1 MTIVPRTCTELRDD
15 DDGAT
20 ASPADPQPLAEFR
33 NCPAYVL
40 LGDPGMGK
48 TTVFGTEA
56 RALGQGAIEVDA
68 RDFATFDAD
77 HHPEWAGKTLFIDG
91 LDEIRVG
98 QSDPHTPFDRIRRN
112 LDKLGKPHFRLS
124 CRPADW
130 LTTDQKRLSAVS
142 PSGGITMLRLDP
154 LDTKGSA
161 KLLESKPS
169 VSNVQAFL
177 EEAKERD
184 MEGLL
189 ANPQTLT
196 LLVRAVRDGIWPASR
211 TETFER
217 ACLAMANEH
226 NEDLSSIG
234 PPQDPCLILDTAG
247 SLCAALLISG
257 ARGCAT
263 TAARANEDY
272 PYIAAIGPHEACRQA
287 TASYLFRYGEPDR
300 AEPIHRHIA
309 EYAAARDIASRISD
323 GLPFGRVLAL
333 ISGSD
338 GSVVSELRG
347 LSAWLAVHS
356 EIARQQL
363 IERDPTAVALY
374 GDTQAFSPEEQHALF
389 NALVREPRKLEPTYR
404 TARAFASL
412 ATPEM
417 YDAIEGILTN
427 PPEGAYGPI
436 SVDFVLRVLR
446 EAPPMPGFAPTLL
459 DIVRDHTR
467 WPRVRTAALDALIH
481 YQRDDDS
488 ELVALLHDVHER
500 RMSDPDDELLG
511 KLLSALYPQRITSS
525 AVWDY
530 FKEGNELLS
539 GPYMRFWV
547 ADLPEKA
554 SSTQVADI
562 LDACSARIA
571 ELEKASDLT
580 LASCVARLLARGL
593 DSHGECLSIDR
604 LYDWL
609 DAGVRLHISQDSTE
623 RRTPA
628 IRRWIEDHPDRHLE
642 LLLEGIRR
650 FPDEHWYAPYEAFQR
665 LFGAAVSADFYE
677 ACALAAK
684 SMSGTRHRVSE
695 SLLRFVV
702 QSRGLDPQQ
711 ARDLV
716 AEDAELTS
724 FLDSLLEPSP
734 PPPERARLEQA
745 QQARVEEQQLR
756 ARRELEVLKANED
769 ALRNNRASPA
779 LLFRIARAY
788 FGDFIHFSPQ
798 SGVRRLEEL
807 VDGDP
812 ALLDAVRTGLRLTVD
827 RDDIP
832 DAETILEHRLRSE
845 MHYLCWPYLA
855 GLAEA
860 EQTGSLVHS
869 SWTSEHKRKA
879 LAAYFGH
886 VHGNY
891 EPVWYQQLIA
901 EHPDTVAEVQ
911 VQFAAAMLR
920 QGIDPANANLW
931 HLAFDPAH
939 VRVARH
945 ASLPLLRAFPVR
957 ANNDQLGDLNHL
969 LLAAYQH
976 ANATNFKQLIT
987 DKLSRKSMP
996 PRQRG
1001 RWIAAGCAV
1010 ATATFA
1016 PAAKEFVRSGRQQAR
1031 TLHLASFFCPTE
1043 RNVSP
1048 VASSG
1053 TCLPAL
1059 LVRLVGRFINPG
1071 DWIEGIVTLA
1081 MEASILVND
1090 CIRVLAG
1097 NPHADATAALENLL
1111 GDAQLSRWHHALTR
1125 ALDDQRVIR
1134 RDHEYR
1140 HPTFEQ
1146 VIETLDG
1153 GAPADPGDLTAL
1165 VLDRLDCI
1173 ATRMRSGNTD
1183 DWKQHWNEDGYGRPT
1198 RPKPEQSCTRA
1209 LLRELRKVLPPAL
1222 SSEPEGR
1229 YPNDARAD
1237 IRVAHEDYHVPIEVK
1252 RNDNPELWRAA
1263 KTQLMAKYASDP
1275 ATFGHGIYVVLWFGH
1290 DRTRRSP
1297 NGTRPAT
1304 PDDLKR
1310 QIETT
1315 LTEQERRKIH
1325 VSVIDVST
1333 RPGRSAEVA
1342 WA

>member
-1 MTIVPRTCTELRDD
+1 MIVVPRTCTELRDD
-15 DDGAT
+15 NGAT
-20 ASPADPQPLAEFR
+20 SSPADPKPLAEFR
-33 NCPAYVL
+33 SCPAYVL

-98 QSDPHTPFDRIRRN
+98 QSEPHTPFDRIRRN

-130 LTTDQKRLSAVS
+130 LTTDRKRLSAVS

-154 LDTKGSA
+154 LDAKRSA
-161 KLLESKPS
+161 KLLESQLD
-169 VSNVQAFL
+169 VGDVQAFL
-177 EEAKERD
+177 QEAKERHLA
-184 MEGLL
+184 GLL
-189 ANPQTLT
+189 ANPQTLI
-196 LLVRAVRDGIWPASR
+196 LLVHAVRDGIWPASR

-226 NEDLSSIG
+226 NEDFSSIR
-234 PPQDPCLILDTAG
+234 PPQDPCLILNTAG
-247 SLCAALLISG
+247 SLCAAILISG
-257 ARGCAT
+257 TRGCAT

-272 PYIAAIGPHEACRQA
+272 PYIAAISPHEACHLA
-287 TASYLFRYGEPDR
+287 TASYLFRHGEPDR

-338 GSVVSELRG
+338 GCVVSELRG

-356 EIARQQL
+356 EIARQRL
-363 IERDPTAVALY
+363 IERDPTGVALY
-374 GDTQAFSPEEQHALF
+374 GDTQAFSPEEQRALF

-417 YDAIEGILTN
+417 CDVIKGILTN
-427 PPEGAYGPI
+427 PSEDADGPL

-446 EAPPMPGFAPTLL
+446 DAPPLPSFAPTIL
-459 DIVRDHTR
+459 DIVRDGTQ

-481 YQRDDDS
+481 YTRDDDS

-500 RMSDPDDELLG
+500 RLGDPDDELLG
-511 KLLSALYPQRITSS
+511 KLLSALYPQRIASS
-525 AVWDY
+525 TIWNY
-530 FKEGNELLS
+530 FKAGNELLG
-539 GPYMRFWV
+539 GPYMRFWTT
-547 ADLPEKA
+547 DLPEKA
-554 SSTQVADI
+554 SSSQVAEI
-562 LDACSARIA
+562 LDACSARLT
-571 ELEKASDLT
+571 ELEQASDPT

-593 DSHGECLSIDR
+593 ESHGDGLSIGR

-609 DAGVRLHISQDSTE
+609 DAAARLRVSEDSTA
-623 RRTPA
+623 RRTPS
-628 IRRWIEDHPDRHLE
+628 IRRWIEDHPGRHPE
-642 LLLEGIRR
+642 LLLEGTRR

-665 LFGAAVSADFYE
+665 LFGAAVSPDVYE

-684 SMSGTRHRVSE
+684 SMSCTRRRVSE

-702 QSRGLDPQQ
+702 QSGALDLQRV
-711 ARDLV
+711 RDLV
-716 AEDAELTS
+716 AEDAELTR
-724 FLDSLLEPSP
+724 FLDSLLEPTP
-734 PPPERARLEQA
+734 PPPECARLEQA
-745 QQARVEEQQLR
+745 QQARVEEQKLR
-756 ARRELEVLKANED
+756 DRRELDALKADED

-779 LLFRIARAY
+779 LLFRIARVY
-788 FGDFIHFSPQ
+788 FGDFFHFSPQ
-798 SGVRRLEEL
+798 SATKRLEEL
-807 VDGDP
+807 VDKDP

-827 RDDIP
+827 RDDMP
-832 DAETILEHRLRSE
+832 DAETILEYRLRLE

-860 EQTGSLVHS
+860 ERTGSLVHS
-869 SWTSEHKRKA
+869 SWTSEHKHKA

-886 VHGNY
+886 AHGNY
-891 EPVWYQQLIA
+891 EPNWYQQLIA
-901 EHPDTVAEVQ
+901 EQPATVAEVQ

-920 QGIDPANANLW
+920 QGIDPANTNLW

-945 ASLPLLRAFPVR
+945 ASLPLLRAFPMR

-969 LLAAYQH
+969 LLAALQH
-976 ANATNFKQLIT
+976 ADAADFKQLIT
-987 DKLSRKSMP
+987 DKLSQKSMP

-1010 ATATFA
+1010 ATTTFA
-1016 PAAKEFVRSGRQQAR
+1016 PAATEFVCSGRQQAR
-1031 TLHLASFFCPTE
+1031 TLHLASLFCPTE
-1043 RNVSP
+1043 RTVSP
-1048 VASSG
+1048 IASSA
-1053 TCLPAL
+1053 TRLPAL
-1059 LVRLVGRFINPG
+1059 LVRLAGRFINPS
-1071 DWIEGIVTLA
+1071 DWIEGIVTLR
-1081 MEASILVND
+1081 MEVSMLVND

-1097 NPHADATAALENLL
+1097 NPDASATAALENLL
-1111 GDAQLSRWHHALTR
+1111 GDAQLARWHHALTR

-1146 VIETLDG
+1146 VIEALDG
-1153 GAPADPGDLTAL
+1153 GAPVNPGDLTAL
-1165 VLDRLDCI
+1165 VLDRLDHI
-1173 ATRMRSGNTD
+1173 ARRVRSGNTD

-1198 RPKPEQSCTRA
+1198 TPKPEQSCTRA
-1209 LLRELRKVLPPAL
+1209 LLRELRRVLPPTL
-1222 SSEPEGR
+1222 SVEPEGR

-1252 RNDNPELWRAA
+1252 RNNNAELWHAP

-1275 ATFGHGIYVVLWFGH
+1275 ATNGHGIYVVLWFGR
-1290 DRTRRSP
+1290 DCTQRSP

-1304 PDDLKR
+1304 PDDLKQ

-1315 LTEQERRKIH
+1315 LTGQERRKIH
-1325 VSVIDVST
+1325 VCVIDVST
-1333 RPGRSAEVA
+1333 RPGRSAD
-1342 WA
+1342 